1 MQSCRSQKE
10 ELMLDVRTYIF
21 ASQQSP
27 PERRIR
33 KDGYAELAR
42 GLHGPDLRIFGVQCE
57 W

>member
-10 ELMLDVRTYIF
+10 ELMLDFRTYIF

-27 PERRIR
+27 PEWRIR